1 MVKRLFLFGLAAVL
15 ATVTTVAQS
24 VSQNIPV
31 PASVLGF
38 EPCDD
43 YKLGS
48 YEQISQYLKVL
59 DQASERI
66 QLVNIGQTTE
76 GRTQLMA
83 VISSVANMRR
93 LPHFKSASRRL
104 ALASD
109 LTPSE
114 AKELATDAKAFQKL
128 LGPASHVS
136 WLHEIEP
143 REIRRRIE
151 DA

>member
-83 VISSVANMRR
+83 VISSVAN
-93 LPHFKSASRRL
+93 LSLKH
-104 ALASD
+104 
-109 LTPSE
+109 
-114 AKELATDAKAFQKL
+114 
-128 LGPASHVS
+128 
-136 WLHEIEP
+136 I
-143 REIRRRIE
+143 
-151 DA
+151 

>member
-66 QLVNIGQTTE
+66 QLVNIGQTTSP
-76 GRTQLMA
+76 T
-83 VISSVANMRR
+83 N
-93 LPHFKSASRRL
+93 
-104 ALASD
+104 
-109 LTPSE
+109 
-114 AKELATDAKAFQKL
+114 
-128 LGPASHVS
+128 
-136 WLHEIEP
+136 P
-143 REIRRRIE
+143 RKCRPFVTM
-151 DA
+151 